1 MGNLWLKF
9 RVWTKVA
16 AFGFFLIYAL
26 AFTYFNYAQKVK
38 FWLWYRTEPD
48 TSVLGLALVAFLV
61 GVIGT
66 ILVRTT
72 LKTVGQIKQLRSRG
86 RSEKMERQMAAMH
99 AKAGRLQ
106 TKREGTA
113 VAATPAIPV
122 DPDEVV

>member
-9 RVWTKVA
+9 RVWTKVT
-16 AFGFFLIYAL
+16 AFAFFLIYAL

-38 FWLWYRTEPD
+38 FWVWYRTEPD

-61 GVIGT
+61 GVIV
-66 ILVRTT
+66 LVRTT
-72 LKTVGQIKQLRSRG
+72 LKTVGQIKELRSRG

-106 TKREGTA
+106 TKGEPA
-113 VAATPAIPV
+113 VPTPVIPV
-122 DPDEVV
+122 ESEDVG